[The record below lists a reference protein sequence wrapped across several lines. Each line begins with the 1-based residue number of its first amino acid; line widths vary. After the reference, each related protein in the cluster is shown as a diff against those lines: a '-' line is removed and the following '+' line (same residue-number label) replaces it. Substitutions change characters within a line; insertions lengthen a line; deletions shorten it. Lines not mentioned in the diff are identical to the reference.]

1 LLRERA
7 QANEK
12 LTFRFNTVVTAIEG
26 NGEVQRVQLKD
37 VKTGERS
44 QLDVTGAFI
53 FIGLTPNTQFLNG
66 LVPLSENGQIVTDL
80 SMHTSVPGIFA
91 AGDVRAESSR
101 QLVSAAG
108 DGATAALAA
117 IQYLRT

>member
-1 LLRERA
+1 
-7 QANEK
+7 
-12 LTFRFNTVVTAIEG
+12 
-26 NGEVQRVQLKD
+26 VQLED

-44 QLDVTGAFI
+44 ALDVTGAFI

-66 LVPLSENGQIVTDL
+66 LVPLNDKGQIVTDL
-80 SMHTSVPGIFA
+80 SMRTSVPGIFA

-117 IQYLRT
+117 IQYLRM